1 MFLKEVSYSNK
12 GCIYLIKNTVHILKY
27 YQHNYSS
34 LQSFRIKSFWF
45 DAQETFLINAEN
57 SH

>member
-34 LQSFRIKSFWF
+34 LQSFRINWF

-57 SH
+57 SN